1 MGTGAVK
8 RASGSEGFN
17 RVQNP
22 SKRVQKIIKF
32 FQKISIYFP
41 ESRLIKDLRANAVKK
56 TLTLYLNSHSTR
68 NIGLFGSPLHAALL
82 NTWLRRLTSG
92 LPLRAK
98 RPLSVRR
105 VQAPFIQ
112 QHHYSRISVLCKGIA
127 PKSFLI
133 RETAPACRVG

>member
-1 MGTGAVK
+1 VR

-56 TLTLYLNSHSTR
+56 TLTPYLNSHSTR
-68 NIGLFGSPLHAALL
+68 NIGLFGSPLERLASAPY
-82 NTWLRRLTSG
+82 LRFAPEGNATVFRQARSSAFHSATS
-92 LPLRAK
+92 L
-98 RPLSVRR
+98 
-105 VQAPFIQ
+105 
-112 QHHYSRISVLCKGIA
+112 
-127 PKSFLI
+127 
-133 RETAPACRVG
+133 